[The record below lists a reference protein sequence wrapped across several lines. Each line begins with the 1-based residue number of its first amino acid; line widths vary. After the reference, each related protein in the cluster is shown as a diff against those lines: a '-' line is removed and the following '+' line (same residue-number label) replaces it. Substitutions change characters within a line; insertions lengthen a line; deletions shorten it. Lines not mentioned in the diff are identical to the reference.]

1 MKVRANPLI
10 NNDFFVSLRI
20 CFLTAYVHTYQQMNI
35 ETSGT
40 KYTKF
45 IYILYVR
52 THYEI
57 KDDFL
62 FFVLRTYGIWIRVLI
77 FFSSINHS
85 ILISTRI

>member
-1 MKVRANPLI
+1 MKV
-10 NNDFFVSLRI
+10 
-20 CFLTAYVHTYQQMNI
+20 
-35 ETSGT
+35 TSGT

-62 FFVLRTYGIWIRVLI
+62 FFEDLALPCLRKGNARSNIILVRATYVWYLDTSTYI
-77 FFSSINHS
+77 FFEYKPFNLDKYSY
-85 ILISTRI
+85 LKAGLREVFKK

>member
-1 MKVRANPLI
+1 MILGDDSIDHTLENKVRNEQTKNFIIMLF
-10 NNDFFVSLRI
+10 N
-20 CFLTAYVHTYQQMNI
+20 
-35 ETSGT
+35 TSGT

-62 FFVLRTYGIWIRVLI
+62 FFEDLA
-77 FFSSINHS
+77 
-85 ILISTRI
+85 